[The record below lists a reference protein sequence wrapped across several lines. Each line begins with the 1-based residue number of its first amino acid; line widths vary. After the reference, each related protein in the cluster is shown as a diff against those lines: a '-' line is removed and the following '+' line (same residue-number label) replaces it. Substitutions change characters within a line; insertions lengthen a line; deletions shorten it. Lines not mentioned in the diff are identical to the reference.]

1 MNFAPSILLAA
12 SSSGI
17 TEKYYGL
24 CDRFPFKAGAPLKKV
39 AAKEVLNAAQGTIQI
54 SKLAGPGT
62 VFQLE
67 GLPNGVSLNF
77 IIQSGGTVETD
88 FSVSFDGQE
97 ARGTFAILCNE
108 ATKHQG
114 LPAPNPAYPRPIC
127 SSAQEMVSTFQS
139 LRELALLLSKGAAS
153 AG

>member
-1 MNFAPSILLAA
+1 MNFPPSILLAA
-12 SSSGI
+12 SSAGI
-17 TEKYYGL
+17 TEKYYDL
-24 CDRFPFKAGAPLKKV
+24 CNRFPFKAGAPLKKV
-39 AAKEVLNAAQGTIQI
+39 AAKEVLNSAQGTIQI

-62 VFQLE
+62 VFQLD

-88 FSVSFDGQE
+88 FSVSFDDLE

-108 ATKHQG
+108 AMKHQG

-127 SSAQEMVSTFQS
+127 SSAQDLVSVFKS
-139 LRELALLLSKGAAS
+139 FRELALLLLKGAAS

>member
-1 MNFAPSILLAA
+1 MLLAA

-17 TEKYYGL
+17 TDKYYGL
-24 CDRFPFKAGAPLKKV
+24 CNRFPFKAGAPLKKV

-54 SKLAGPGT
+54 SKLVGPGT

-77 IIQSGGTVETD
+77 IIQSGGTIETD

-97 ARGTFAILCNE
+97 ERGTFAMLCNE
-108 ATKHQG
+108 ATKQQG
-114 LPAPNPAYPRPIC
+114 LPAPNPAYPRPTC
-127 SSAQEMVSTFQS
+127 GSSQEAVSIFES
-139 LRELALLLSKGAAS
+139 LRELVLLLSKGASS
-153 AG
+153 AI